1 MRYDGNGMRAY
12 IHKITLIVAK
22 LNKYLGQAL
31 PKEFIVH
38 VMMKSLLKEYETF
51 HVHYKHDFP

>member
-1 MRYDGNGMRAY
+1 MRAY